1 MHRNEMIEQ
10 ITTMQ
15 MIFENSQAK
24 VEVLQQSNEEQANQ
38 IRTALL
44 YTNDL
49 TDQLRIVQNQSD
61 GDYLEELHQ
70 LQRIVNLASSANC
83 MKQDVEELQLNWMQ
97 RP

>member
-49 TDQLRIVQNQSD
+49 TN
-61 GDYLEELHQ
+61 
-70 LQRIVNLASSANC
+70 
-83 MKQDVEELQLNWMQ
+83 
-97 RP
+97 